1 MGSLEAAAG
10 GHKRLPAPALR
21 AGGGGGHGGGARR
34 VRARSRLARALL
46 FEKVGYLQWI
56 VAAAAFFFVAILF
69 VAFLPGSGVV
79 DRPRLPL
86 PSRRAGPG
94 GGEGDGSS
102 SSSPPP
108 PPPRGWWEAGVQF
121 EPTRL
126 REKWARE
133 RREEA
138 RSLAELGTPVR
149 RLGVRKPRL
158 AMVFGDLYPSAM
170 QLQMVSVASVLEAM
184 GYEMKVFSLE
194 DGPCGNIWRAIGV
207 SVSIL
212 PEDAKA
218 KLPNSVDWLDYDG
231 ILVNSIEARPVL
243 SSLLH
248 DPFKS
253 IPVIWTVHECS
264 LAQRVKEYNASGMVQ
279 IIDAWKEVFSRAN
292 VIVFPNYILPV
303 FISDLIVMYAAFDSG
318 NYFVIPGFPSEAFR
332 AYNFIARSDHQD
344 ARISFGLNHKDF
356 LIAIVGTPF
365 SYGENLMEEALVL
378 QAVGPLLQQYHSE
391 NITQSE
397 LKVKIFTGNITEKH
411 RMSLEAIALS
421 VGFPRGVVEHVAAED
436 KDNLL
441 RTADLVIYGSC
452 LEEHSFPSV
461 LVEAMSLEKLIIAPD
476 IGIIRKHIDDGLNG
490 LLFPRKNIG
499 MLTQILLRTVSNGKV
514 SVSGQKIASA
524 GKAHAKNLMA
534 SETIEGYAVLLEN
547 VIKFP
552 TDVLSPLAA
561 GEIPLALKQEW
572 KWHLFEGVKNLQHMN
587 GSSSGYKILQKL
599 EREWHTNQME
609 RSPISTS
616 KITEAFSAIAW
627 EEQRANEVMDIK
639 RKMEEDELKD
649 RNDQPHGTWEEV
661 YRNVKRVERLKNEL
675 HERDDKELERTGQL
689 LCIYEPFF
697 GEGTWPFLHQNS
709 LYRGVGLSSK
719 GRRPGGDDIDASSR
733 LPLLN
738 NVYYRD
744 ILGEFGAFFALANR
758 IDRVHKNSW
767 IGFQSWR
774 VTARKASLS
783 NNAESAILEAIQTQ
797 KHGDALYFWVRMDQ
811 DPRNHANK
819 DFWSFCDVIN
829 AGNCRQAVLE
839 AFQRMYGLQ
848 IDHELDSLLH
858 MPNDG
863 DTWSVMQSWVLP
875 TRSFLEFVMFSRMF
889 VDSLD
894 AQMYDKHHQTGHC
907 ILSLHKDKHCY
918 SRVLELIVNVWAF
931 HSARRMVYVN
941 PETGAMQEQHQLS
954 GRKGQMSV
962 QWFSY
967 STLKSMDEELAEEFD
982 SDHPDKRWLWPQTG
996 EVFWQGLYERERS
1009 MRQQEKERRKQ
1020 QSRDKIQ
1027 RIKRRA
1033 RQKTLGKY
1041 IKPPPDDTGSANHST
1056 AVDL

>member
-1 MGSLEAAAG
+1 MGSLDNGAAAAG
-10 GHKRLPAPALR
+10 SYKRGPAPASR
-21 AGGGGGHGGGARR
+21 AGGVGGARR
-34 VRARSRLARALL
+34 VRARSRLARFLL
-46 FEKVGYLQWI
+46 FEKVDYLQWI
-56 VAAAAFFFVAILF
+56 VAAAAFFFVAIVF

-79 DRPRLPL
+79 ERPRLLL

-94 GGEGDGSS
+94 RGGGEQQHSS
-102 SSSPPP
+102 L
-108 PPPRGWWEAGVQF
+108 PRVGVGLGAWEAGVAFQ
-121 EPTRL
+121 PTRL

-138 RSLAELGTPVR
+138 QSLAELGTPVK
-149 RLGVRKPRL
+149 RLGVRKPHL

-194 DGPCGNIWRAIGV
+194 DGPCDSIWRVIGV
-207 SVSIL
+207 PVSIL
-212 PEDAKA
+212 PEEAN
-218 KLPNSVDWLDYDG
+218 LPSFVDWLDYDG

-248 DPFKS
+248 EPFKS
-253 IPVIWTVHECS
+253 IPVIWTVHEYS
-264 LAQRVKEYNASGMVQ
+264 LAHRIKEYNESGMIQ

-303 FISDLIVMYAAFDSG
+303 MYAAFDSG
-318 NYFVIPGFPSEAFR
+318 NYFMVPGSPSEVFQADSFN
-332 AYNFIARSDHQD
+332 AKSNHQD
-344 ARISFGLNHKDF
+344 VRISLGLSPKDF

-365 SYGENLMEEALVL
+365 SYGENLIEEALVL
-378 QAVGPLLQQYHSE
+378 QAVGPLLQQYRSE
-391 NITQSE
+391 NSTQSE

-411 RMSLEAIALS
+411 RMVLESVALS
-421 VGFPRGVVEHVAAED
+421 VGFPRGAVEHVAAGD

-441 RTADLVIYGSC
+441 GTADLVIYGSC
-452 LEEHSFPSV
+452 LEEQSFPSV
-461 LVEAMSLEKLIIAPD
+461 LVQAMSLEKLVIAPD
-476 IGIIRKHIDDGLNG
+476 LAIIRKHIDDGVNG

-499 MLTQILLRTVSNGKV
+499 MLTQVLLRAMSNGQV

-524 GKAHAKNLMA
+524 GKAYAKNLMA
-534 SETIEGYAVLLEN
+534 SETIDGYAVLLEN

-552 TDVLSPLAA
+552 TDVLSPLTA

-572 KWHLFEGVKNLQHMN
+572 KWHLFEDVKHLHRMN
-587 GSSSGYKILQKL
+587 ESLSGYKILQKL
-599 EREWHTNQME
+599 EQEWHNNLKE
-609 RSPISTS
+609 HPPVSTS
-616 KITEAFSAIAW
+616 KISEAFSAIAW

-649 RNDQPHGTWEEV
+649 RNDQLHGTWEEV

-675 HERDDKELERTGQL
+675 HERDDKELERTGQP

-697 GEGTWPFLHQNS
+697 GEGTWPFLHQSS
-709 LYRGVGLSSK
+709 LYRGVGLVSC
-719 GRRPGGDDIDASSR
+719 RRPGADDIDASSR

-758 IDRVHKNSW
+758 IDRIHKNSW

-774 VTARKASLS
+774 ATARKASLS
-783 NNAESAILEAIQTQ
+783 NNAESAILEAIQSQ
-797 KHGDALYFWVRMDQ
+797 KHGDTFYFWVRMDQ
-811 DPRNHANK
+811 DPRNHAYK
-819 DFWSFCDVIN
+819 DFWSFCDATN
-829 AGNCRQAVLE
+829 AGNCRLAVLE
-839 AFQRMYGLQ
+839 AFQRMYGVQL
-848 IDHELDSLLH
+848 DDELDSLLR

-889 VDSLD
+889 VDALD

-907 ILSLHKDKHCY
+907 ILSLHKDQHCY

-954 GRKGQMSV
+954 GRRGQMSV

-967 STLKSMDEELAEEFD
+967 ATLKSMDEELAEEFD
-982 SDHPDKRWLWPQTG
+982 LDHPDRRWLWPQTG
-996 EVFWQGLYERERS
+996 EVFWQGLYERERT

-1027 RIKRRA
+1027 RIKKRA

-1041 IKPPPDDTGSANHST
+1041 IKPPPEDSGGSNHT
-1056 AVDL
+1056 MTVDL

>member
-1 MGSLEAAAG
+1 MGSLENGAAAAG
-10 GHKRLPAPALR
+10 SYKRGPAPAPQPLR
-21 AGGGGGHGGGARR
+21 AGGVGGGSRR
-34 VRARSRLARALL
+34 VRARSRLARFLL
-46 FEKVGYLQWI
+46 FEKVDYLHWI
-56 VAAAAFFFVAILF
+56 VAAAAFFFVAIVF

-79 DRPRLPL
+79 ERPRLLL

-94 GGEGDGSS
+94 RGGGELSS
-102 SSSPPP
+102 L
-108 PPPRGWWEAGVQF
+108 PRVDVGLGGWEASVVF

-126 REKWARE
+126 KEKWARE
-133 RREEA
+133 KREEA

-207 SVSIL
+207 PVCVL
-212 PEDAKA
+212 PEDTN
-218 KLPNSVDWLDYDG
+218 LPSSVDWLDYDG
-231 ILVNSIEARPVL
+231 VLVNSIEARPVF

-248 DPFKS
+248 EPFKS

-264 LAQRVKEYNASGMVQ
+264 LAHRIKEYNASGMIQ

-303 FISDLIVMYAAFDSG
+303 KYAAFDSG
-318 NYFVIPGFPSEAFR
+318 NYFVIPGSPSEVFQAD
-332 AYNFIARSDHQD
+332 NFIAKHYHQD
-344 ARISFGLNHKDF
+344 ARISLGLSPKDF
-356 LIAIVGTPF
+356 VIAIVGTPF
-365 SYGENLMEEALVL
+365 SYRENLMEETLIL

-391 NITQSE
+391 NSTESE
-397 LKVKIFTGNITEKH
+397 LKVKFFTRNITEKH
-411 RMSLEAIALS
+411 RMILESIALS
-421 VGFPRGVVEHVAAED
+421 VGFPRGAVEHVADGD
-436 KDNLL
+436 KDSLL
-441 RTADLVIYGSC
+441 GTADLVIYGSC
-452 LEEHSFPSV
+452 LEEQSFPSV
-461 LVEAMSLEKLIIAPD
+461 LVQAMSLEKLVIAPD
-476 IGIIRKHIDDGLNG
+476 LAIIKKHIDDGVNG

-499 MLTQILLRTVSNGKV
+499 MLTQVLLRALSNGKV
-514 SVSGQKIASA
+514 SVSGQKIASV
-524 GKAHAKNLMA
+524 GKAYTKNLMA
-534 SETIEGYAVLLEN
+534 SETIEGYAMLLEN

-552 TDVLSPLAA
+552 TDVLSPLTA

-572 KWHLFEGVKNLQHMN
+572 KWHLFEDVKHLHHMN
-587 GSSSGYKILQKL
+587 ESLSGYKILQKL
-599 EREWHTNQME
+599 EQEWHSNLME
-609 RSPISTS
+609 RPPVSTS
-616 KITEAFSAIAW
+616 KISEAFSAIAW

-649 RNDQPHGTWEEV
+649 RNDQLHGTWEEV

-675 HERDDKELERTGQL
+675 HERDDKELERTGQP

-697 GEGTWPFLHQNS
+697 GEGTWPFLHQSS

-719 GRRPGGDDIDASSR
+719 GRRPGADDIDASSR

-758 IDRVHKNSW
+758 IDRIHKNPW

-774 VTARKASLS
+774 VTARKANLS
-783 NNAESAILEAIQTQ
+783 NNAETAILEAIQSQ
-797 KHGDALYFWVRMDQ
+797 KHGDTFYFWVRMDQ
-811 DPRNHANK
+811 DSRNHANK
-819 DFWSFCDVIN
+819 DFWSFCDATN
-829 AGNCRQAVLE
+829 AGNCRLAVLE
-839 AFQRMYGLQ
+839 AFQRMYGVQL
-848 IDHELDSLLH
+848 DHELDSLLH

-863 DTWSVMQSWVLP
+863 DTWSVMQSWVMP

-889 VDSLD
+889 VDALD

-907 ILSLHKDKHCY
+907 VLSLHKDRHCY
-918 SRVLELIVNVWAF
+918 SRLLELIVNVWAF

-954 GRKGQMSV
+954 GRRGQMSV

-967 STLKSMDEELAEEFD
+967 AILKSMDEELAEEFD
-982 SDHPDKRWLWPQTG
+982 SDHPDRRWLWPQTG
-996 EVFWQGLYERERS
+996 EVFWQGLYERERT

-1027 RIKRRA
+1027 RIKKRA

-1041 IKPPPDDTGSANHST
+1041 IKPPPEDTGGSNHT
-1056 AVDL
+1056 MTVDL

>member
-1 MGSLEAAAG
+1 MGSLDNGAAAAAG
-10 GHKRLPAPALR
+10 SYKRGPGPALR
-21 AGGGGGHGGGARR
+21 AGIVGGGSARK
-34 VRARSRLARALL
+34 VRARSRLARFLL
-46 FEKVGYLQWI
+46 LEKVDYLQWM
-56 VAAAAFFFVAILF
+56 VAAAAFFFVAIVF

-79 DRPRLPL
+79 VERPWLTL

-94 GGEGDGSS
+94 RVGGGGGGGTAED
-102 SSSPPP
+102 
-108 PPPRGWWEAGVQF
+108 RGGRVRWEAGVAFEF

-138 RSLAELGTPVR
+138 KSLAELGTPVT

-207 SVSIL
+207 PVSIL
-212 PEDAKA
+212 PEDTN
-218 KLPNSVDWLDYDG
+218 LPIFVDWLDYDG
-231 ILVNSIEARPVL
+231 ILVNSIEARPVF

-248 DPFKS
+248 EPFKS
-253 IPVIWTVHECS
+253 IPIIWTVHEYS
-264 LAQRVKEYNASGMVQ
+264 LAHRAKEYNASGMVQ
-279 IIDAWKEVFSRAN
+279 LINAWKDVFSRAN

-303 FISDLIVMYAAFDSG
+303 MYAAFDSG
-318 NYFVIPGFPSEAFR
+318 NYFVIPGPPSEAFQVDS
-332 AYNFIARSDHQD
+332 FIGKSYHEDV
-344 ARISFGLNHKDF
+344 RISLGSSPKDF
-356 LIAIVGTPF
+356 LIAIVGSPF
-365 SYGENLMEEALVL
+365 SYGDNLMEEALVL
-378 QAVGPLLQQYHSE
+378 QAVSPLLQRYHSE
-391 NITQSE
+391 NSTQSE

-411 RMSLEAIALS
+411 RMALESVALS
-421 VGFPRGVVEHVAAED
+421 VGFPRGAVEHVAAED

-441 RTADLVIYGSC
+441 STADL
-452 LEEHSFPSV
+452 
-461 LVEAMSLEKLIIAPD
+461 
-476 IGIIRKHIDDGLNG
+476 IDDGVNG

-499 MLTQILLRTVSNGKV
+499 MLAQVLLRAVSNGKV

-547 VIKFP
+547 IVKFP
-552 TDVLSPLAA
+552 TDALSPLTA

-572 KWHLFEGVKNLQHMN
+572 KWHLFEDVKHLHRMN
-587 GSSSGYKILQKL
+587 TSLSGYKILQKL
-599 EREWHTNQME
+599 EQEWHRNQMKN
-609 RSPISTS
+609 SSLSTTKTS
-616 KITEAFSAIAW
+616 DAFSAIAW

-649 RNDQPHGTWEEV
+649 RNDQLHGTWEEV

-675 HERDDKELERTGQL
+675 HERDDKELERTGQP

-697 GEGTWPFLHQNS
+697 GEGTWPFLQQSS

-719 GRRPGGDDIDASSR
+719 GRRPGADDIDASSR

-758 IDRVHKNSW
+758 IDRIHKNSW

-774 VTARKASLS
+774 ATARKVNLS
-783 NNAESAILEAIQTQ
+783 NNAESAILEAVQSQ
-797 KHGDALYFWVRMDQ
+797 KHGDSFYFWVRMDQ
-811 DPRNHANK
+811 DPRNRTNK
-819 DFWSFCDVIN
+819 DFWSFCDAIN
-829 AGNCRQAVLE
+829 AGNCRLAVLE
-839 AFQRMYGLQ
+839 AFQRMYGVHL
-848 IDHELDSLLH
+848 DHDLDSLLH

-863 DTWSVMQSWVLP
+863 DTWSVMQSWVLS

-889 VDSLD
+889 VDALD

-907 ILSLHKDKHCY
+907 ILSLHKDQHCY

-941 PETGAMQEQHQLS
+941 PETGAMQEQHHLS
-954 GRKGQMSV
+954 GRRGQMSV
-962 QWFSY
+962 QFFSY
-967 STLKSMDEELAEEFD
+967 TTLKSMDEELAEEFD
-982 SDHPDKRWLWPQTG
+982 LDHPDRRWLWPQTG

-1020 QSRDKIQ
+1020 KSREKIQ
-1027 RIKRRA
+1027 RIKNRA

-1041 IKPPPDDTGSANHST
+1041 IKPPPDDTGGSNDT
-1056 AVDL
+1056 TTVDL

>member
-1 MGSLEAAAG
+1 MGSLENGAAAAAAG
-10 GHKRLPAPALR
+10 SCKRGLAPAPQPLR
-21 AGGGGGHGGGARR
+21 AGSARR
-34 VRARSRLARALL
+34 VRARSRLARFLL
-46 FEKVGYLQWI
+46 FEKVDYLQWI
-56 VAAAAFFFVAILF
+56 AASAAFFFVAIVF

-79 DRPRLPL
+79 ERPRLML

-94 GGEGDGSS
+94 RGGGEHPSL
-102 SSSPPP
+102 
-108 PPPRGWWEAGVQF
+108 PRVDFGLVGREAGVAF

-194 DGPCGNIWRAIGV
+194 DGPCGNIWRAIGAP
-207 SVSIL
+207 VSIL
-212 PEDAKA
+212 PEEANQ
-218 KLPNSVDWLDYDG
+218 PNSVDWLHYDG
-231 ILVNSIEARPVL
+231 ILVNSIEARPVF

-248 DPFKS
+248 EPFKS
-253 IPVIWTVHECS
+253 VPVIWTVHEYS
-264 LAQRVKEYNASGMVQ
+264 LAHRIEEYNASGMIQ

-303 FISDLIVMYAAFDSG
+303 MYAAFDSG
-318 NYFVIPGFPSEAFR
+318 NYFIVPGSPSEVFQAD
-332 AYNFIARSDHQD
+332 NFIANHSHQD
-344 ARISFGLNHKDF
+344 ARISLGLSTKDF
-356 LIAIVGTPF
+356 VIAIVGTPF
-365 SYGENLMEEALVL
+365 SYGENLMEETLVL
-378 QAVGPLLQQYHSE
+378 QAIGPLLQQYHSE
-391 NITQSE
+391 NSTESE
-397 LKVKIFTGNITEKH
+397 LKVKIFTGNKTEKH
-411 RMSLEAIALS
+411 KMVLESAALS
-421 VGFPRGVVEHVAAED
+421 VGFPRGAVEHVAAGD
-436 KDNLL
+436 KHDLL
-441 RTADLVIYGSC
+441 HTADLVIYGSC
-452 LEEHSFPSV
+452 LEEQSFPSV
-461 LVEAMSLEKLIIAPD
+461 LVQAMSLEKLVIAPD
-476 IGIIRKHIDDGLNG
+476 LAIVRKHIDDGVNG
-490 LLFPRKNIG
+490 LLFPKKNIG
-499 MLTQILLRTVSNGKV
+499 MLTQVLLRAVSNGKV
-514 SVSGQKIASA
+514 SVSGQKIASV
-524 GKAHAKNLMA
+524 GKAYAKNLMA
-534 SETIEGYAVLLEN
+534 SETIEGYAELLEN

-552 TDVLSPLAA
+552 TDALSPLTA

-572 KWHLFEGVKNLQHMN
+572 KWHLFEDVKHLHHVN
-587 GSSSGYKILQKL
+587 GSLSGYKILQKL
-599 EREWHTNQME
+599 EQEWHSNLME
-609 RSPISTS
+609 RPPVGTS
-616 KITEAFSAIAW
+616 KNSEAFSAIAW

-649 RNDQPHGTWEEV
+649 RNDQLHGTWEEV

-675 HERDDKELERTGQL
+675 HERDDKELERTGQP

-697 GEGTWPFLHQNS
+697 GEGTWPFLHQSS

-719 GRRPGGDDIDASSR
+719 GRRPGADDIDASSR

-758 IDRVHKNSW
+758 IDRIHKNSW

-774 VTARKASLS
+774 VTARKENLS
-783 NNAESAILEAIQTQ
+783 ENAESAILEAIQSQ
-797 KHGDALYFWVRMDQ
+797 KHGDAFYFWVRMDQ

-819 DFWSFCDVIN
+819 DFWSFCDAIN
-829 AGNCRQAVLE
+829 AGNCRLAFSE
-839 AFQRMYGLQ
+839 AFQRMYGVQL
-848 IDHELDSLLH
+848 DHELDSLLH
-858 MPNDG
+858 MPSDG

-889 VDSLD
+889 VDALD
-894 AQMYDKHHQTGHC
+894 AQMYDKHHRTGHC
-907 ILSLHKDKHCY
+907 ILSLHKDQHCY
-918 SRVLELIVNVWAF
+918 CRLLEVIVNVWAF

-941 PETGAMQEQHQLS
+941 PETGVMQEQHQLS

-967 STLKSMDEELAEEFD
+967 ATLKSMDEELAEEFD
-982 SDHPDKRWLWPQTG
+982 SDHPDRRWLWPQTG
-996 EVFWQGLYERERS
+996 EVFWQGLYERERT

-1027 RIKRRA
+1027 RIKKRA

-1041 IKPPPDDTGSANHST
+1041 IKPPPEDIGASNHT
-1056 AVDL
+1056 MTVDL

>member
-1 MGSLEAAAG
+1 MGSLESGAAVG
-10 GHKRLPAPALR
+10 SHKRGPPPSLR
-21 AGGGGGHGGGARR
+21 AGGGGGHGGAPRR
-34 VRARSRLARALL
+34 VRARSRLARVLL
-46 FEKVGYLQWI
+46 LEKVDYLQWI

-79 DRPRLPL
+79 ERPRLPL
-86 PSRRAGPG
+86 PSRRGGPG
-94 GGEGDGSS
+94 QRGAGGAEGSS
-102 SSSPPP
+102 P
-108 PPPRGWWEAGVQF
+108 PPPRGWWEAGVPF

-170 QLQMVSVASVLEAM
+170 QLQMVSVGSVLEAM

-207 SVSIL
+207 SVNIL
-212 PEDAKA
+212 PEDAN
-218 KLPNSVDWLDYDG
+218 LPNFVDWLDYDG
-231 ILVNSIEARPVL
+231 ILVNSIGARPVL

-248 DPFKS
+248 EPFKS

-264 LAQRVKEYNASGMVQ
+264 LAERVKEYNASGMIQ
-279 IIDAWKEVFSRAN
+279 IIDAWKEVFIRAN
-292 VIVFPNYILPV
+292 VITFSNYILP
-303 FISDLIVMYAAFDSG
+303 VMYAAFDSG

-332 AYNFIARSDHQD
+332 AYNSIAKSDHQD
-344 ARISFGLNHKDF
+344 ARIGFGLKHKDF

-378 QAVGPLLQQYHSE
+378 QAVGPLLQQYHSD

-397 LKVKIFTGNITEKH
+397 LKVKIFAGNITEKH
-411 RMSLEAIALS
+411 RMSLEAIASS
-421 VGFPRGVVEHVAAED
+421 VGFPRGVVEHVSAED

-441 RTADLVIYGSC
+441 RTADLVIYGSF

-461 LVEAMSLEKLIIAPD
+461 LVEAMSLEKLVIAPD
-476 IGIIRKHIDDGLNG
+476 LGIIRKHIDDGVHG
-490 LLFPRKNIG
+490 LLFPRKDIG
-499 MLTQILLRTVSNGKV
+499 MLTQILLRVVSNGKV

-552 TDVLSPLAA
+552 TDVLSPLTA

-572 KWHLFEGVKNLQHMN
+572 KWHLFEGVKKLHHTN
-587 GSSSGYKILQKL
+587 GSESGYKILQKL

-609 RSPISTS
+609 RSLVTS
-616 KITEAFSAIAW
+616 KISEAFSAIAW

-639 RKMEEDELKD
+639 RKMEENELKD

-675 HERDDKELERTGQL
+675 RERDDKELERTGQL

-738 NVYYRD
+738 NIYYRD

-758 IDRVHKNSW
+758 IDRIHKNAW

-774 VTARKASLS
+774 VTARKANLS
-783 NNAESAILEAIQTQ
+783 NNAESAILEAIQSQ
-797 KHGDALYFWVRMDQ
+797 KHGDALYFWVCMDQ
-811 DPRNHANK
+811 DQRNHANK
-819 DFWSFCDVIN
+819 DFWSFCDAIN
-829 AGNCRQAVLE
+829 AGNCRLAVLE
-839 AFQRMYGLQ
+839 AFQRMYGVQL
-848 IDHELDSLLH
+848 DHELDSLLP
-858 MPNDG
+858 MPNGG
-863 DTWSVMQSWVLP
+863 DTWSVMQSWILP

-889 VDSLD
+889 VDALD

-907 ILSLHKDKHCY
+907 ILSLHKDQHCY

-967 STLKSMDEELAEEFD
+967 ATLKSMDEEFAEEFD
-982 SDHPDKRWLWPQTG
+982 SDHPDRRWLWPQTG
-996 EVFWQGLYERERS
+996 EVFWQGIYDRERS

-1027 RIKRRA
+1027 RIKKRA

-1041 IKPPPDDTGSANHST
+1041 IKPPPDDTGAANHST
-1056 AVDL
+1056 TVDL